1 MDRPFLHVEETARGI
16 SDMSIRGAGRIGRSA
31 SNALSDLASSWNG
44 DDPVPFVRDLK
55 RAAMMLNSTRPT
67 AVSLRNAII
76 LTLKGIYKEDD
87 VASIRRRVIAQ
98 SEDFQVGAENAVQAI
113 ARLAK
118 GRIPTGS
125 VVMTHCN
132 SNAAISAIEAAF
144 ADGRVKGAICTESRP
159 WRQGHITSRRMAAA
173 GIPTTMVV
181 DSAMGLSVRDAD
193 VVIVGAD
200 TVAID
205 GTLYNKI
212 GTSLLALAAGEY
224 GVPFIVCAETFKFSD
239 RAEVEVEERP
249 PNEVADPLDPED
261 LPGVRLHNP
270 VFDDTD
276 PRLIDHIITEK
287 GIISPDMA
295 PSIVKGMFG
304 DLVEGEFEWL

>member
-1 MDRPFLHVEETARGI
+1 
-16 SDMSIRGAGRIGRSA
+16 MSIRGAGRIGRSA
-31 SNALSDLASSWNG
+31 STALSDLASSWNG
-44 DDPVPFVRDLK
+44 EDPVSFVHDLK
-55 RAAMMLNSTRPT
+55 RAAGMLHATRPT

-76 LTLKGIYKEDD
+76 LTLKGIHKEDG
-87 VASIRRRVIAQ
+87 VEAIRERVVSQ
-98 SEDFQVGAENAVQAI
+98 SREFLERAENAVARI
-113 ARLAK
+113 ADLAK
-118 GRIPTGS
+118 ARVPSGS
-125 VVMTHCN
+125 IVMTHCN

-159 WRQGHITSRRMAAA
+159 WRQGHITSRRLVAA

-200 TVAID
+200 TIALD

-212 GTSLLALAAGEY
+212 GTSLLALAAEDY
-224 GVPFIVCAETFKFSD
+224 GVPFIACAETFKFSD
-239 RAEVEVEERP
+239 RSDVVVEERSP
-249 PNEVADPLDPED
+249 REVADPLVPED

-287 GIISPDMA
+287 GVISPDMA
-295 PSIVKGMFG
+295 PSIVKEMFG
-304 DLVEGEFEWL
+304 DIAEGEFEWL